1 MMARLFSRSSSPQ
14 DHAPR
19 PPRIPLV
26 DVFATRGKYVS
37 FPDFQHPSHDA
48 DIDSQRTANAQS
60 GKRHIPRPMHAPRKK
75 ARPGVSSSS
84 TPPAGT
90 SNVIGGTTSGPL
102 QTGSTNT
109 SAATNRP
116 RSPLDVPQTSCFAVL
131 ARCFPRLSRTRQ
143 ARPSA
148 SGSP

>member
-1 MMARLFSRSSSPQ
+1 
-14 DHAPR
+14 
-19 PPRIPLV
+19 V
-26 DVFATRGKYVS
+26 DVFATRGKY
-37 FPDFQHPSHDA
+37 
-48 DIDSQRTANAQS
+48 RTANAQS
-60 GKRHIPRPMHAPRKK
+60 GKRHILKPMHAPRKQ
-75 ARPGVSSSS
+75 AHTGASSSR

-116 RSPLDVPQTSCFAVL
+116 HSPLDVEHVTHTSCFAVL
-131 ARCFPRLSRTRQ
+131 AKWFPRLSRTQQTR
-143 ARPSA
+143 RSA